1 MMLRGNLK
9 KGILVAITCVLI
21 SSTISPSVFAAEPHE
36 DPETAKQVF
45 SAISLFRYYSTSLAS
60 VLKREPA
67 EVEARL
73 EKMPFANV
81 PKSLKG
87 VTNNFTVPSIDIAY
101 LVVDIHQELVA
112 LRTLMEQFR
121 FEEALELAN
130 RTSIKLIQADSK
142 LGQIEMATKTTGR
155 ILGVPSA
162 PEDSTLRKSYNELLE
177 VIAKIRGLLDLYED
191 LVANLLREYEDL
203 VANLL
208 RENGELL
215 SPTELT
221 LKVEPRVAFV
231 GDNIHLEGV
240 LTSKGKPLAGREIDI
255 LVNGSQYVTA
265 KTRLGGYYE
274 GKLQVPYRYIPEME
288 LQALYY
294 PREKDIGLYIS
305 SLSPVIRLQVLFY
318 EAELTVTVEDKAYP
332 GLETIVSARFDYG
345 QSPPLKER
353 EVEIYLDDALITE
366 VRTGEEFSQKIK
378 LDPEIDVGEHI
389 ITVSAAADERY
400 APVVASVILNVTKA
414 LPILDINLPGIAM
427 IPGSIGLGGKLYS
440 EVGPLSE
447 ALVKMGLGKSQV
459 EVVSS
464 ENGTFDAEI
473 KMGMGFSLIGSQ
485 NLAIQVI
492 PQEPWH
498 ATLTTTRNIVIINTV
513 NCGGILILLV
523 FLGIYLPGRLRRRI
537 GAYSLRRA
545 RPAVATAQPEP
556 TPVYSESVLTPALPK
571 EGIETSKEPRNRI
584 FSWYRLVVRLIQ
596 GITKVLMKPQQTLR
610 EFSGETSRLLGPAA
624 KYFTELT
631 KTVERLLYSPYR
643 PTKRDAERSKELSHN
658 IEEGLKDESI

>member
-1 MMLRGNLK
+1 MMLCGNLK

-21 SSTISPSVFAAEPHE
+21 SSTISPSIFAAEPHE

-60 VLKREPA
+60 VLNREPA

-81 PKSLKG
+81 PQSLKG
-87 VTNNFTVPSIDIAY
+87 VTNNFTAPSIDIAY

-121 FEEALELAN
+121 FEEAIELADL
-130 RTSIKLIQADSK
+130 TSTKLIQADSK
-142 LGQIEMATKTTGR
+142 LEQIEMATKTTGR
-155 ILGVPSA
+155 ILKVPSA
-162 PEDSTLRKSYNELLE
+162 PEDSALRKSYNEVLE

-191 LVANLLREYEDL
+191 LLANLLQ
-203 VANLL
+203 
-208 RENGELL
+208 ENGELL

-221 LKVEPRVAFV
+221 LKVKPRVAFV
-231 GDNIHLEGV
+231 GDNIHFEGV

-255 LVNGSQYVTA
+255 LVNGSRYVTA
-265 KTRLGGYYE
+265 KTKVGGYYE
-274 GKLQVPYRYIPEME
+274 GKLQVPYRYKPRME

-294 PREKDIGLYIS
+294 PRDKDIGLYIS
-305 SLSPVIRLQVLFY
+305 SLSPVIKLQVLFY

-332 GLETIVSARFDYG
+332 GLETTVSARFDYG

-400 APVVASVILNVTKA
+400 APVVASAILDVTKA

-440 EVGPLSE
+440 EVGPLNG
-447 ALVKMGLGKSQV
+447 ALVRMGLGKSQV

-545 RPAVATAQPEP
+545 RPAVAAQPEP
-556 TPVYSESVLTPALPK
+556 TPVYSESVLTPALP
-571 EGIETSKEPRNRI
+571 EENIETSKEPRNRI

-596 GITKVLMKPQQTLR
+596 GITKVLLKPQQTLR
-610 EFSGETSRLLGPAA
+610 EFSGETSQSLGPLA

>member
-1 MMLRGNLK
+1 
-9 KGILVAITCVLI
+9 
-21 SSTISPSVFAAEPHE
+21 
-36 DPETAKQVF
+36 
-45 SAISLFRYYSTSLAS
+45 
-60 VLKREPA
+60 
-67 EVEARL
+67 
-73 EKMPFANV
+73 MPFANV
-81 PKSLKG
+81 PQSLKG
-87 VTNNFTVPSIDIAY
+87 VTNNFTAPSIDIAY
-101 LVVDIHQELVA
+101 LVVDIHQELIA
-112 LRTLMEQFR
+112 LRTLMGQFR
-121 FEEALELAN
+121 FEEAIELADI
-130 RTSIKLIQADSK
+130 TSTKLIQADSK
-142 LGQIEMATKTTGR
+142 LEQIEMATETTGR

-162 PEDSTLRKSYNELLE
+162 PEDSALRKSYNELLE

-191 LVANLLREYEDL
+191 LLANLLQ
-203 VANLL
+203 
-208 RENGELL
+208 ENGELL

-221 LKVEPRVAFV
+221 LKVKPRVAFV
-231 GDNIHLEGV
+231 GDNIHFEGV

-294 PREKDIGLYIS
+294 PRDKDIGLYIS
-305 SLSPVIRLQVLFY
+305 SLSPVIKLQVLFY

-332 GLETIVSARFDYG
+332 GLETTVSARFDYG

-545 RPAVATAQPEP
+545 RPAVAAAQPEP
-556 TPVYSESVLTPALPK
+556 TPVYSESVLTPALP
-571 EGIETSKEPRNRI
+571 EESIETSKEPRNRI

-596 GITKVLMKPQQTLR
+596 GITKVLLKPQQTLR
-610 EFSGETSRLLGPAA
+610 EFSGETSQSLGPLA

-658 IEEGLKDESI
+658 IEEGLKDEGI

>member
-81 PKSLKG
+81 PQSLKG

-177 VIAKIRGLLDLYED
+177 VIAKIRGLLDL
-191 LVANLLREYEDL
+191 YEDL

-400 APVVASVILNVTKA
+400 APVVASAILDVTKA

-545 RPAVATAQPEP
+545 RPAVAAAQPEP
-556 TPVYSESVLTPALPK
+556 TPVYSESVLTPALPE

>member
-81 PKSLKG
+81 PQSLKG
-87 VTNNFTVPSIDIAY
+87 VTNNFTAPSIDIAY
-101 LVVDIHQELVA
+101 LVVDIHQELIA
-112 LRTLMEQFR
+112 LRTLVEQFR
-121 FEEALELAN
+121 FEEAIELADI
-130 RTSIKLIQADSK
+130 TSTKLIQADSK
-142 LGQIEMATKTTGR
+142 LEQIEMATKTTGR

-162 PEDSTLRKSYNELLE
+162 PEDSALRKSYNEILE
-177 VIAKIRGLLDLYED
+177 MIAKIREVLDLD
-191 LVANLLREYEDL
+191 KDILANFPKAL
-203 VANLL
+203 A
-208 RENGELL
+208 GELL

-221 LKVEPRVAFV
+221 LKVKPRVAFV
-231 GDNIHLEGV
+231 GDNIHFEGV

-265 KTRLGGYYE
+265 KTKVGGYYE
-274 GKLQVPYRYIPEME
+274 GKLQIPYLYIPRME

-294 PREKDIGLYIS
+294 PRDKDIGLYIS

-332 GLETIVSARFDYG
+332 GLETTVSARFDYG

-378 LDPEIDVGEHI
+378 IGPEIDVGEHI

-400 APVVASVILNVTKA
+400 APVVASAILDVTKA
-414 LPILDINLPGIAM
+414 LPILDINIPEIAIGIAH
-427 IPGSIGLGGKLYS
+427 GYG
-440 EVGPLSE
+440 
-447 ALVKMGLGKSQV
+447 
-459 EVVSS
+459 
-464 ENGTFDAEI
+464 
-473 KMGMGFSLIGSQ
+473 
-485 NLAIQVI
+485 
-492 PQEPWH
+492 
-498 ATLTTTRNIVIINTV
+498 
-513 NCGGILILLV
+513 
-523 FLGIYLPGRLRRRI
+523 YL
-537 GAYSLRRA
+537 
-545 RPAVATAQPEP
+545 
-556 TPVYSESVLTPALPK
+556 
-571 EGIETSKEPRNRI
+571 
-584 FSWYRLVVRLIQ
+584 
-596 GITKVLMKPQQTLR
+596 
-610 EFSGETSRLLGPAA
+610 RLL
-624 KYFTELT
+624 
-631 KTVERLLYSPYR
+631 
-643 PTKRDAERSKELSHN
+643 
-658 IEEGLKDESI
+658 